1 MEPIGN
7 IAATVGMA
15 TGPIA
20 GREMGMMVRGKT
32 GRRNETKET
41 GVTLVDLV
49 RPGGGMGAARVEA
62 IAEMLT
68 EGRHEEE
75 IQNGDLL
82 G

>member
-20 GREMGMMVRGKT
+20 GRGMGMMVPGKT

-41 GVTLVDLV
+41 GVTLVELV
-49 RPGGGMGAARVEA
+49 RPGGGMGAALVEV

-75 IQNGDLL
+75 IQNGDL